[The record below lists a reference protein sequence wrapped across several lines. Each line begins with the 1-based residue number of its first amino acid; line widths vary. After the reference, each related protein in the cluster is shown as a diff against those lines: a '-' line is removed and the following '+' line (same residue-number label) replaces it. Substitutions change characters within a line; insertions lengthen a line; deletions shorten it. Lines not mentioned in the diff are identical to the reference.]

1 MKAILKGLSNDFYD
15 VDSYY
20 PDDDK
25 CFSLSL
31 LLSIGSED
39 SNGADNFDLFVCS
52 PEWISKNVWEPRIF
66 RHTLITRAYNINEI
80 KKIIESHIAKCD
92 GNSWLEVAEKLSRYF
107 AWEYEDYQS

>member
-52 PEWISKNVWEPRIF
+52 PEWISKNVWESRIF